1 MFQSD
6 FRFVA
11 KYFQSKRKNEQYVP
25 TPEEISHKDELMKM
39 FTVLTGEKLFETFY
53 NKVKSEG
60 KGGFTMCDVVEGFK
74 AEGKKEERAELIRT
88 MLEEKFA
95 TEEQIAKLLK
105 ISVEEVKKISQKV
118 PVMN

>member
-1 MFQSD
+1 
-6 FRFVA
+6 
-11 KYFQSKRKNEQYVP
+11 
-25 TPEEISHKDELMKM
+25 MKM
-39 FTVLTGEKLFETFY
+39 FTVLTGEKLFETIY

-60 KGGFTMCDVVEGFK
+60 KGGFTMCDVVEGFMEEGREEGK
-74 AEGKKEERAELIRT
+74 AEIIRK
-88 MLEEKFA
+88 MLDEKFA